1 MNYKYFE
8 NAEAKSFAMKIALHN
23 KSDKLLSVY
32 ILQFIGESNDVLM
45 YVSYADNF
53 EIANIKTF
61 VLISKC
67 DFDPLKQHNNPYTL
81 NFIYTPRRAGPLI
94 CILQNNIPQHAERL
108 LLFFAELYPA
118 TCGKIAAPIQ
128 QDSASAARGPIGLL
142 FFAE

>member
-45 YVSYADNF
+45 YVSYVDNF

-81 NFIYTPRRAGPLI
+81 NFIYTVKQYRRNKNALNMLNYIKNKHQLTAFCSPCNADLFMKCKYIKKGSMFD
-94 CILQNNIPQHAERL
+94 NIIFR
-108 LLFFAELYPA
+108 
-118 TCGKIAAPIQ
+118 
-128 QDSASAARGPIGLL
+128 SS
-142 FFAE
+142 

>member
-81 NFIYTPRRAGPLI
+81 NFIYTVKQYRQNKNALYMLNYI
-94 CILQNNIPQHAERL
+94 KNKHQLTAFCIPYTSN
-108 LLFFAELYPA
+108 LFRKCKYIEKGYMFDHIIFRS
-118 TCGKIAAPIQ
+118 C
-128 QDSASAARGPIGLL
+128 
-142 FFAE
+142 